1 MISPDGSLLLQRR
14 DDLPHVSSPGM
25 LSIFGGMVEGD
36 EDFADAMFRE
46 IEEETGL
53 RLQSDDVCELTRFTI
68 ARPGLQTSEG
78 GFFLVRNVDPEE
90 LAVTEGC
97 LEIVN
102 PEQIGS
108 LIKQIV
114 PTSMLAIS
122 IYLQRVG

>member
-78 GFFLVRNVDPEE
+78 GFFLARNVDPEK

-122 IYLQRVG
+122 IYLQCVG